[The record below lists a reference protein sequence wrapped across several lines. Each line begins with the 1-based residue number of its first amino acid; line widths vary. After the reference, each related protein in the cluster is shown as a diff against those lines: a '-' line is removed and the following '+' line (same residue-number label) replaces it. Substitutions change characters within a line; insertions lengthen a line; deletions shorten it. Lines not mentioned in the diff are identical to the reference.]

1 MIAGGFKNENGVS
14 PFEIMTDDD
23 LRIKQP
29 QNLPKEIFGS
39 RMVLHDGS
47 ILLCGGVNN
56 MKQCLQL
63 DRGTWKEHST
73 LNAERVWHSAVTTQ
87 AATFIFG
94 GGYSRTTFEYLPK
107 DSTKW
112 LTGKTEIPGRGFE

>member
-1 MIAGGFKNENGVS
+1 
-14 PFEIMTDDD
+14 
-23 LRIKQP
+23 
-29 QNLPKEIFGS
+29 
-39 RMVLHDGS
+39 
-47 ILLCGGVNN
+47 

-73 LNAERVWHSAVTTQ
+73 LNEARVWHSIETTQ

-94 GGYSRTTFEYLPK
+94 GDYSRTTFEYLPK